1 MFPEKHRTRPKRKH
15 VNFRRI
21 LLYLSGPIFVV
32 LLAGCGGQTDTT
44 VTPPIR
50 TAPTVIAER
59 GDEEWDYV
67 ALGDSITWGF
77 ITQYAE
83 MLEQDL
89 GVKVSLHDWT
99 QGGDHSSRLLE
110 RLRTDPDLRQ
120 ALRDA
125 EVITFEIPWNVVEEP
140 CQTFEG
146 IIPGVCGGADNQDC
160 LQAAFDTYKADT
172 DAIIAEIVSL
182 RSPSEALIRT
192 MDTYQFWV
200 RESKE
205 KGTFDTINR
214 YWRDANEH
222 VIEEAARYHIPAAR
236 VYDAFMGKDGT
247 EDPRREGLTDGLHTT
262 HEGVTLIA
270 ELFRELGYAYA
281 PTER

>member
-1 MFPEKHRTRPKRKH
+1 MFPEKHLTRPKQKH
-15 VNFRRI
+15 VNFREI
-21 LLYLSGPIFVV
+21 LLHLSSLVFVA
-32 LLAGCGGQTDTT
+32 LLAGCGGQTETT
-44 VTPPIR
+44 VTPATSVTTSIR

-77 ITQYAE
+77 IDQYAE

-89 GVKVSLHDWT
+89 GVKVNLRDRT
-99 QGGDHSSRLLE
+99 AGGDHSSLLLE

-120 ALRDA
+120 ALREA
-125 EVITFEIPWNVVEEP
+125 EVITFEIPWNVVKGP
-140 CQTFEG
+140 WQTYEG
-146 IIPGVCGGADNQDC
+146 LIPGDCGGADNQDC
-160 LQAAFDTYKADT
+160 LRAAFDTYKADT

-182 RSPSEALIRT
+182 RNPSEALIRT

-205 KGTFDTINR
+205 KGTFDTLNR

-222 VIEEAARYHIPAAR
+222 VIEEAARYNIPAAASMTR
-236 VYDAFMGKDGT
+236 SW
-247 EDPRREGLTDGLHTT
+247 
-262 HEGVTLIA
+262 
-270 ELFRELGYAYA
+270 
-281 PTER
+281 ERMAQKIRGIKV